1 MFHWW
6 NAMTKCNEVAEI
18 FWVKQ
23 GIKKKKKNIGY
34 LVRSWEGGLAK
45 MSGIKDCVLIKIGE
59 KYKITN

>member
-1 MFHWW
+1 MRLLKYFES
-6 NAMTKCNEVAEI
+6 NKAL
-18 FWVKQ
+18 
-23 GIKKKKKNIGY
+23 KKKKKNIGY